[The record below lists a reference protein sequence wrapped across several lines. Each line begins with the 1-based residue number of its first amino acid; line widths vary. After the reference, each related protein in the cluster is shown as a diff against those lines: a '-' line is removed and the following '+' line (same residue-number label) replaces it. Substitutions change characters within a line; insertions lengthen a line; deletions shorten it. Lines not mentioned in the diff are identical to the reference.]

1 MSLPY
6 DGATT
11 RLHKLN
17 HLVEYCSTF
26 GTKGCTEAQL
36 IKEGLTLGNTNAKI
50 LEYISVIHSILGLLT
65 RRASRFY
72 VEERNYREWA
82 EAKGFRDRTYN
93 IECKECEAQYNSILA
108 ECPTCHT
115 STKDNLNEVRRYT
128 HIPLDENL
136 ELDSELTTDQDTHIH
151 THESTPRPERVKK
164 GREAEKKAITFLSKF
179 GEASLGK
186 GRDGEPDVFFTSKR
200 AGYAVE
206 VKSINHR
213 TGSKPSCVSLS
224 VGQWTRLVT
233 FSGLNDLVPL
243 LLVAVRVRGSNK
255 GSLYHFMPRLVV
267 NDLLSRFEG
276 KHLRVSVH
284 DLPAMSVQTI
294 REGLPVL
301 GGFRL

>member
-26 GTKGCTEAQL
+26 GTRGCTEAQL
-36 IKEGLTLGNTNAKI
+36 LKEGLTLGNTNAKI

-65 RRASRFY
+65 RRANRYY

-82 EAKGFRDRTYN
+82 EAKGFRDRTYL
-93 IECKECEAQYNSILA
+93 IDCKECAAQYNSILA
-108 ECPTCHT
+108 ECPTCHA
-115 STKDNLNEVRRYT
+115 STRDNLNEAQGYT
-128 HIPLDENL
+128 HIPLDPEL
-136 ELDSELTTDQDTHIH
+136 EQDPDETTEPDTHIY
-151 THESTPRPERVKK
+151 TQEPTPRPERVKE
-164 GREAEKKAITFLSKF
+164 GREAEKQAVTFLSKF
-179 GEASLGK
+179 GKAVLGK

-206 VKSINHR
+206 VKSVDHR
-213 TGSKPSCVSLS
+213 MGNKAGCVSLS

-233 FSGLNDLVPL
+233 FAGLNNLVPL

-255 GSLYHFMPRLVV
+255 GPNYHFVPRQVV
-267 NDLLSRFEG
+267 NDRLSSFEG
-276 KHLRVSVH
+276 KHIRFSVL
-284 DLPAMSVQTI
+284 DLPGMSIQTI
-294 REGLPVL
+294 REGLKVV